1 VLIMTSNIP
10 GGRAAVD
17 AHFKPEFVNR
27 LDDIVEFH
35 PLSREQ
41 LSEIVDLQVARVIQR
56 VRERDIE
63 VELTDAAK
71 TLLGNLGYDPTYGA
85 RPLKRVI
92 QKRLVDPL
100 ALAILEGRFAPGD
113 TVLVDAADGEIV
125 LEKARTA
132 AAAA

>member
-1 VLIMTSNIP
+1 MI
-10 GGRAAVD
+10 
-17 AHFKPEFVNR
+17 E
-27 LDDIVEFH
+27 
-35 PLSREQ
+35 
-41 LSEIVDLQVARVIQR
+41 R

-113 TVLVDAADGEIV
+113 TVRVDAAEGELV
-125 LEKARTA
+125 FERAEA
-132 AAAA
+132 AARRAA